1 MAPAS
6 SKELLDIKA
15 NYRVWIL
22 SETRTWHVN
31 NIQSKILMLNFSAEI
46 FFWRILQL
54 WFNENVWNYYI
65 DQKEC
70 VGVAVNPKKLIH
82 MKYWILPFLLYS
94 VSILVL
100 NTMNPLSILISGI
113 NNNNLFLFCLTLYFA
128 MP

>member
-6 SKELLDIKA
+6 SKELLDINA

-22 SETRTWHVN
+22 SETRTWLVN

-100 NTMNPLSILISGI
+100 STMNPLSILISGI